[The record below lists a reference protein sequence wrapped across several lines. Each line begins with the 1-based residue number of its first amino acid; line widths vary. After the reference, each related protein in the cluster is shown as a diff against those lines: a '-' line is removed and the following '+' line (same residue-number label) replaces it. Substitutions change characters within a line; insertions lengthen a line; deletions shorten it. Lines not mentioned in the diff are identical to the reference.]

1 MRAIV
6 IDQPNSVAIQD
17 VETPTPGPS
26 DVRIRSVVAGVC
38 RTDLDIAT
46 GALDPRWVRFPVV
59 PGHEWSGV
67 VDVVGGLV
75 TGIEPGQRV
84 VCEGNIGCMRCQRCR
99 AGDTHLCQ
107 SYDAVGFTRG
117 GGWGEFVVVPAR
129 IVHPLPDHVSFEAA
143 SLVEPGS
150 CVLKALERAR
160 IEPAETVGVVGV
172 GALGALA
179 IRIARLHSPA
189 AIIAFG
195 IREEELD
202 LARTLGA
209 DAVVNVADHD
219 AEVETQ
225 RLVGDLLDV
234 VVETAG
240 AIPAVE
246 LSTRLAREGGR
257 VVLLGIAGQGL
268 ELTLPAG
275 PHPSARPLDLR
286 KRRLH
291 DGGMVSDGGVAARTT
306 RRPRPDRHAPL
317 PTRAIRGRVRADGR
331 PPGSRRQNRPRAR
344 GLMRLTRLTT
354 AVVEANYDWT
364 IVRAESDEGLA
375 GWGEAFCAPALPET
389 IRELAPLIE
398 GRDARHVEPLVRR
411 LHLATAHV
419 SGGGT
424 VFHAISGIE
433 AALWD
438 LVARSLEVPLW
449 QLFGG
454 CFRDRVRIYADCHA
468 GDALTSYGA
477 TLVARHLPWMGA
489 DEPPE
494 TDPEEHWAPADARR
508 CVHAGGVRPQSALD
522 GRPRLYRAQVR
533 PRSTAASG

>member
-1 MRAIV
+1 VRAIV
-6 IDQPNSVAIQD
+6 IDRPNSIVLRD

-67 VDVVGGLV
+67 VDVVGDRV

-84 VCEGNIGCMRCQRCR
+84 VCEGNIGCMRCPRCR
-99 AGDTHLCQ
+99 AGDTHLCE

-129 IVHPLPDHVSFEAA
+129 ILHPLPDHVSFEAA

-150 CVLKALERAR
+150 CVLKALERVR

-195 IREEELD
+195 LREDELD

-209 DAVVNVADHD
+209 DAVVNVAEHD
-219 AEVETQ
+219 AEAETR

-240 AIPAVE
+240 AVPAVE

-257 VVLLGIAGQGL
+257 VVLLGIAGHGR
-268 ELTLPAG
+268 ELTLPAD
-275 PHPSARPLDLR
+275 SIPLRDL
-286 KRRLH
+286 
-291 DGGMVSDGGVAARTT
+291 S
-306 RRPRPDRHAPL
+306 
-317 PTRAIRGRVRADGR
+317 IF
-331 PPGSRRQNRPRAR
+331 GSV
-344 GLMRLTRLTT
+344 GYTT
-354 AVVEANYDWT
+354 AAWSRMVALLREQLVDLDP
-364 IVRAESDEGLA
+364 IVTHRFPLERFED
-375 GWGEAFCAPALPET
+375 AFALMDD
-389 IRELAPLIE
+389 RQ
-398 GRDARHVEPLVRR
+398 GV
-411 LHLATAHV
+411 
-419 SGGGT
+419 
-424 VFHAISGIE
+424 
-433 AALWD
+433 
-438 LVARSLEVPLW
+438 VARIVLE
-449 QLFGG
+449 
-454 CFRDRVRIYADCHA
+454 HA
-468 GDALTSYGA
+468 
-477 TLVARHLPWMGA
+477 V
-489 DEPPE
+489 
-494 TDPEEHWAPADARR
+494 
-508 CVHAGGVRPQSALD
+508 
-522 GRPRLYRAQVR
+522 
-533 PRSTAASG
+533 